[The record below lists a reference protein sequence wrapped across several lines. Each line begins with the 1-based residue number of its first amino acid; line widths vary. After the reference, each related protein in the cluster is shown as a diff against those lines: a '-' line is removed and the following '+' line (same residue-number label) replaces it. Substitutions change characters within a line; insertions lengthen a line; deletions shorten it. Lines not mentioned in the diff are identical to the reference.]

1 MKVTWTALA
10 ERQAAEAFAYIQA
23 DRPTAAVRW
32 LDQLLTAV
40 ATLTEFPD
48 GGRAIPEVGRPEL
61 RELIVRP
68 YRVMYRR
75 DPKQVFILGIRHGR
89 RMFDE
94 QTLKS

>member
-1 MKVTWTALA
+1 MRVTWTVLA
-10 ERQAAEAFAYIQA
+10 ERQAAEAFAFILE
-23 DRPTAAVRW
+23 DRPAAARRW
-32 LDQLLTAV
+32 LDRLLAAV
-40 ATLTEFPD
+40 ATLAEHPD

-75 DPKQVFILGIRHGR
+75 DPKQVVILSIRHGR

-94 QTLKS
+94 HTRAG

>member
-10 ERQAAEAFAYIQA
+10 EEQAAEAFAYIHA

-32 LDQLLTAV
+32 LDRLLTAV
-40 ATLTEFPD
+40 ATLAEFPD
-48 GGRAIPEVGRPEL
+48 GGRTIPELGRPEL

-75 DPKQVFILGIRHGR
+75 DPKKVFILSIRHGR
-89 RMFDE
+89 RMFDGN
-94 QTLKS
+94 TLDS

>member
-1 MKVTWTALA
+1 MRVTWTALA
-10 ERQAAEAFAYIQA
+10 EQQAAEAFAYIHA

-32 LDQLLTAV
+32 LDRVLAAV
-40 ATLTEFPD
+40 ATLAEHPD
-48 GGRAIPEVGRPEL
+48 RGRAIPEVGRSEL

-75 DPKQVFILGIRHGR
+75 DPKQVFILSIRHGR

-94 QTLKS
+94 HALDS

>member
-1 MKVTWTALA
+1 MRVAWTALA
-10 ERQAAEAFAYIQA
+10 EQQVAEAFAYIRA

-32 LDQLLTAV
+32 LDRLLAAV
-40 ATLTEFPD
+40 ASLVDHPD
-48 GGRAIPEVGRPEL
+48 RGRAIPEVGRPEV

-75 DPKQVFILGIRHGR
+75 DPKQIFILSVLHGR

-94 QTLKS
+94 HTLEL